1 MLNISAVVSS
11 HQEEENAEEYCV
23 FDMNKTNTKIASTK
37 VTKEFPALVRNE
49 EIDIGTSDVPYI
61 KTFQI
66 SERHTDGTAYN
77 FE

>member
-1 MLNISAVVSS
+1 M
-11 HQEEENAEEYCV
+11 
-23 FDMNKTNTKIASTK
+23 KIASMK

-66 SERHTDGTAYN
+66 SERHTDVTAYN